1 MWQFN
6 DLRPRRG
13 SVADVYFIL
22 VFRSLCT
29 SGVYCTCTARL
40 MNWPAST
47 ASRVKSM
54 MTSAKVARSPPSVVQ
69 AGRGRFSHGYKKTDG
84 WQQPPGL
91 VIVSASKRRT
101 LLTRLQDGH
110 NPRSTSTHS
119 VWKRLG
125 APARL
130 SASFRRRTDR
140 KYNISTALYIFSF
153 SK

>member
-1 MWQFN
+1 MTLSGHIWQFN
-6 DLRPRRG
+6 DMRPRRG
-13 SVADVYFIL
+13 LVADVYFIL

-69 AGRGRFSHGYKKTDG
+69 AGRGRFSHGYKKTDS

-91 VIVSASKRRT
+91 VIVSSLEAPHPVNQITGRSQTEEHIHTQRLEAIGSTCQIVR
-101 LLTRLQDGH
+101 LLT
-110 NPRSTSTHS
+110 SS
-119 VWKRLG
+119 
-125 APARL
+125 
-130 SASFRRRTDR
+130 DR
-140 KYNISTALYIFSF
+140 PEIQY
-153 SK
+153 